1 VLSDPVPGWPYLG
14 ALVRKSIIVAV
25 GATAAFAV
33 AGGSV
38 AYASKSKTVSLSV
51 DGKVQ
56 KVHTFGS
63 TVADALKA
71 QKIQVGEHD
80 VVAPSAD
87 SKLKDGQEIAV
98 QYGRQLTVTADGAK
112 KIFWTTAD
120 SVNEALADLGLRYD
134 GAMLST
140 SRSAPIGRQGLDLV
154 VRTPKT
160 VQIVRQGKVATIKSL
175 ASTVGEALTGAKI
188 AWDRDDRITPAAA
201 TALKPG
207 VNRIAYTKVD
217 LRKVTRT
224 ESIAFGTDET
234 KSATLL
240 VGTKKTTAAGKA
252 GAKAVTYL
260 YTYLD
265 GKLTTAKVVTSNVV
279 TAPVDAKV
287 LVGTK
292 PKPTVTTDTAPT
304 PATGD
309 TSAWDRIAECES
321 GGNWSINSGNGY
333 YGGLQFDHQTWVA
346 YGGDAYAYNA
356 NLATKAQQ
364 IAIAEKVKADRGG
377 YGAWPVCGARA

>member
-1 VLSDPVPGWPYLG
+1 
-14 ALVRKSIIVAV
+14 VRKSIIVAV

-71 QKIQVGEHD
+71 QKIQVGDHD

-98 QYGRQLTVTADGAK
+98 QYGRQLTVTADGTK

-120 SVNEALADLGLRYD
+120 SVNEALADLGLRFD

-188 AWDRDDRITPAAA
+188 AWDRDDRISPAPA
-201 TALKPG
+201 TALKAG
-207 VNRIAYTKVD
+207 VNRIAYAKVD
-217 LRKVTRT
+217 LRKVTKT
-224 ESIAFGTDET
+224 ESVAFGTDET

-240 VGTKKTTAAGKA
+240 EGTKKTTAAGKA
-252 GAKAVTYL
+252 GQKSVTYL
-260 YTYLD
+260 YTYVD
-265 GKLTTAKVVTSNVV
+265 GKLTTAKVVTSAVV

-292 PKPTVTTDTAPT
+292 PKPAPAADTTPS
-304 PATGD
+304 TGD

-321 GGNWSINSGNGY
+321 GGNWAINSGNGY
-333 YGGLQFDHQTWVA
+333 YGGLQFDHGTWAA
-346 YGGDAYAYNA
+346 YGGTAYAYNA

-377 YGAWPVCGARA
+377 YCAWPVCGSRA